1 MTKGNDV
8 YIVEAVRTPIGK
20 IGGSLAQHYDDQLL
34 AHALESLVK
43 RVDGKVDAVDEVI
56 VGQGKQSTDSP
67 NVARIGLLKAGWSE
81 AIPAYTIH
89 RQCGSGLQAVNSG
102 AQQIMSQLADV
113 VVAGGVESMSTA
125 PYYLRGARF
134 GLGAGNGV
142 LLDPNTE
149 SQPRS
154 QPKEQ
159 YGEFTM
165 GFTAETLAEK
175 YKISR
180 EDQDRFAY
188 SSQKKAAHAIE
199 EERFQS
205 QIAPVEVK
213 QKKHTLL
220 FSDDEHPR
228 LAPIE
233 KLATLQ
239 PVFKTGGTVTAGN
252 SSGRNDGAA
261 AILLTSQTGL
271 TQLSVKPRAKIIAQ
285 AAAGVSPKE
294 MGLGPVPATA
304 KALKQVGLT
313 FKDIDVIELNEA
325 FSAQALAVLQEWG
338 MDMDDERLNP
348 NGGAIALGHPIGASG
363 AILLTKALYELERRQ
378 GTYALITL
386 CIAGGLG
393 ISTIIERVS

>member
-34 AHALESLVK
+34 AHTLESLVK
-43 RVDGKVDAVDEVI
+43 RVDGKLDAIDEII

-67 NVARIGLLKAGWSE
+67 NIARIGLLKAGWSE

-175 YKISR
+175 YGISR
-180 EDQDRFAY
+180 EDQDLFAY
-188 SSQKKAAHAIE
+188 SSQKKAARAIE
-199 EERFQS
+199 AERFQS
-205 QIAPVEVK
+205 QITPVEIK

-220 FSDDEHPR
+220 FSEDEHPR

-239 PVFKTGGTVTAGN
+239 PVFKKGGTVTAGN

-261 AILLTSQTGL
+261 AILLTSQKGL
-271 TQLSVKPRAKIIAQ
+271 TQLSAKPRAKIIAQ

-313 FKDIDVIELNEA
+313 FKNLDVIELNEA
-325 FSAQALAVLQEWG
+325 FSAQALAVLHEWG
-338 MDMDDERLNP
+338 MKMDDERLNP

-363 AILLTKALYELERRQ
+363 AILLTKALHELVRRQ
-378 GTYALITL
+378 GTYALISL